1 MRAKLKRRTLP
12 APSGSSEDSQI
23 VFCHVAGLAPVPL
36 DLEMNASRRC
46 RALLTGIGLEWP
58 DDPVFSE
65 LSRRP
70 VRLADG
76 RDDWKRIDSYIHGA
90 VLRHARK

>member
-1 MRAKLKRRTLP
+1 MRAKLKRRRLP

-23 VFCHVAGLAPVPL
+23 VFYHVAGLDPVPL
-36 DLEMNASRRC
+36 DIEMNASKRC
-46 RALLTGIGLEWP
+46 RTILTRIGLEWP

-65 LSRRP
+65 LSRRS

-90 VLRHARK
+90 VLRHVRK